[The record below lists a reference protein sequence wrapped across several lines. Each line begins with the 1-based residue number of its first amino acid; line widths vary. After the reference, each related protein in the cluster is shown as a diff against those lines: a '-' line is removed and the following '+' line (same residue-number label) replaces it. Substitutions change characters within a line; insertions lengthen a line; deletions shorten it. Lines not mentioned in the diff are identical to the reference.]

1 MTGPDLTVNHSTDYR
16 RRDGCCRT
24 TAPSHTSGHISGP
37 GVVGLTFYFL
47 RNASLPSLLLCWRHH
62 TAPGRRAA
70 TRSHTHTPRSPWL
83 HTCTA
88 RVLHDRRS
96 PDPQGHPAPGSVRAV
111 LRTSACA
118 LGRVACCVDGSLLCK
133 PADSHQ
139 TPCRTLLPLRPR
151 ISAETPD

>member
-1 MTGPDLTVNHSTDYR
+1 MWKGGEALHNKSHNNKSLMTGPDLTVNHSTDFR

-88 RVLHDRRS
+88 LVLHDRRS
-96 PDPQGHPAPGSVRAV
+96 PDPGPSRSRFGARRVAHVCMCAGESGV
-111 LRTSACA
+111 LR
-118 LGRVACCVDGSLLCK
+118 
-133 PADSHQ
+133 
-139 TPCRTLLPLRPR
+139 
-151 ISAETPD
+151 